1 MNLSNCMY
9 GVYGYVGDSHRSKV
23 QLLECDSAIAY
34 LGEPQRKRAIVDR
47 LKQPLASGAAVLA
60 LQFALVILAR
70 HLLPRGRLPEGQLR
84 SRHRLSAKLWHGKL
98 AASSSINKIHSITC
112 QHL

>member
-1 MNLSNCMY
+1 MY
-9 GVYGYVGDSHRSKV
+9 GIYGYVGDSHRSKV

-60 LQFALVILAR
+60 LQFALVILAAIYS
-70 HLLPRGRLPEGQLR
+70 RGRLKEEQLR
-84 SRHRLSAKLWHGKL
+84 SRTGFQPNCGMANQRRHHP
-98 AASSSINKIHSITC
+98 
-112 QHL
+112 